1 MRGVGVQQVSVLLE
15 VAVVGLAFAVGD
27 RVALSREHPVGLDVI
42 AEVAQELGLAT
53 LDLLL
58 EGD

>member
-1 MRGVGVQQVSVLLE
+1 MLLE
-15 VAVVGLAFAVGD
+15 VAVVGLAMAVGD

-42 AEVAQELGLAT
+42 AEDAQELGLAT